1 MIKIAFLGT
10 GLISWA
16 HSLSIK
22 SMIDSSVV
30 DAKIVSCYD
39 IDEDRSG
46 QFASVHGCEVMHSA
60 EEALGGVD
68 AVWICT
74 PTAQHKPLIE
84 MAAERGIAV
93 FSEKPLGRSM
103 DEVGAIADSI
113 RTSGIPFQVGL
124 VLRTCP
130 VFIKLKETV
139 EQGRLGMPMAASF
152 RDDQF
157 FPIQG
162 HYASTWR
169 GDLEQAGGG
178 TVIEHSIHDLD
189 ILQYCFG
196 RMNSISATT
205 SNFAGHAGIEDV
217 AVANFEFDGGMRAA
231 LVSVWHQLLTRPSTR
246 RLEAI
251 FEHGIVWLDND
262 FIGPLHQLSEQGD
275 EVIECP
281 PPSWVGDLPLPE
293 GEIGLAIRMYAQQD
307 RNFIES
313 IVSGE
318 APSPSVDDAVRV
330 HAMVDAVYS
339 SAAQSG
345 QPLKL

>member
-1 MIKIAFLGT
+1 MMKIAFLGT

-16 HSLSIK
+16 HSLSLK
-22 SMIDSSVV
+22 SMIDSSVI
-30 DAKIVSCYD
+30 DARIVSCYD
-39 IDEDRSG
+39 VNEERSG
-46 QFASVHGCEVMHSA
+46 QFASIHGCEAARSA
-60 EEALGGVD
+60 EGAIGGVD

-74 PTAQHKPLIE
+74 PTAQHKPSIE

-103 DEVGAIADSI
+103 DEVREIAESI
-113 RTSGIPFQVGL
+113 RASGIPFQVGL

-130 VFIKLKETV
+130 VFIKLKEIV
-139 EQGRLGMPMAASF
+139 EQGHLGAPMAVSF

-196 RMNSISATT
+196 RVSSISATT
-205 SNFAGHAGIEDV
+205 FNFAGHAGIEDV

-231 LVSVWHQLLTRPSTR
+231 LVSAWHQLLTRPSTR
-246 RLEAI
+246 RLEVV
-251 FEHGIVWLDND
+251 FERGIVWLEND
-262 FIGPLHQLSEQGD
+262 FIGPLYEITENGD
-275 EVIECP
+275 EVVECP
-281 PPSWVGDLPLPE
+281 PPSWVSDLPLPE
-293 GEIGLAIRMYAQQD
+293 GEIGLAVRMYAQQD

-313 IVSGE
+313 LISGE
-318 APSPSVDDAVRV
+318 TPSPSIDDALQAHV
-330 HAMVDAVYS
+330 MVDAVYS
-339 SAAQSG
+339 SAGGGG
-345 QPLKL
+345 QPVKL

>member
-16 HSLSIK
+16 HSLSLK
-22 SMIDSSVV
+22 AMIDSGVI
-30 DAKIVSCYD
+30 DARIVSCYD
-39 IDEDRSG
+39 VDEERSA
-46 QFASVHGCEVMHSA
+46 QFASIHGCDAMHSA
-60 EEALGGVD
+60 EDALGGVD

-84 MAAERGIAV
+84 MAAELGIAV
-93 FSEKPLGRSM
+93 FREKPLGRSM
-103 DEVGAIADSI
+103 AEVGDIADSV
-113 RTSGIPFQVGL
+113 RVSGISFQVGL

-130 VFIKLKETV
+130 VFVRLKEIV
-139 EQGRLGMPMAASF
+139 EEGQLGRPMAVSF

-196 RMNSISATT
+196 RVNSIFATT
-205 SNFAGHAGIEDV
+205 SNFAGHTGIEDV

-246 RLEAI
+246 RLEVI
-251 FEHGIVWLDND
+251 FERGIVWLDND
-262 FIGPLHQLSEQGD
+262 FTGPLHEMTEKGD
-275 EVIECP
+275 ELVQCP
-281 PPSWVGDLPLPE
+281 PPTWVSELPLPE

-307 RNFIES
+307 RNFIDS
-313 IVSGE
+313 LVSGE
-318 APSPSVDDAVRV
+318 VPSPSIDDAVQAHV
-330 HAMVDAVYS
+330 MVDAVYS
-339 SAAQSG
+339 SAATG
-345 QPLKL
+345 HPVKL